1 MKESGHYYA
10 ADGTAV
16 FEVAN
21 KSKGGMRPTTLRDC
35 KALGLYP
42 SVTTIMKSLAA
53 PELDRWKQ
61 QQVLLASL
69 TLPRIEGETDE
80 VYCARI
86 MEDAFKQVDD
96 AADLGTQIHKA
107 LELHFQGQPY
117 DPEMEAYV
125 APVKD
130 WVAKNNIKFLQHE
143 LRLVNTEIGYAG
155 TTDALI
161 EKNGVLH
168 VLDYKSRKTK
178 PKYDIKPWGKE
189 PMQIAAY
196 AKVAGAERGVNLYIS
211 TTETGRIGEAWYDGA
226 TLDAEYDAFTHVV
239 KYWQHANKY
248 TPPKA

>member
-10 ADGTAV
+10 KDGTAV
-16 FEVAN
+16 FEVPN

-35 KALGLYP
+35 KAMSLYP
-42 SVTTIMKSLAA
+42 SVTTIMKVLAA

-69 TLPRIEGETDE
+69 TLPRQEGESDE
-80 VYCARI
+80 EYCSRI

-117 DPEMEAYV
+117 DASMESYI

-161 EKNGVLH
+161 EKGGILY

-178 PKYDIKPWGKE
+178 PDYDIKPWSKE
-189 PMQIAAY
+189 PMQVAAY
-196 AKVAGAERGVNLYIS
+196 AKVAGAKRGVNLYIS
-211 TTETGRIGEAWYDGA
+211 TTEPGRIGEAWYDEA
-226 TLDAEYDAFTHVV
+226 TLDKEYNTFVNV
-239 KYWQHANKY
+239 CKVWQAMNNY
-248 TPPKA
+248 APPK